1 MSLVACLRS
10 ARRNWY
16 LLLICAL
23 VAAGA
28 SLYLT
33 HREQREYRSS
43 IRLAVGPSPKI
54 TRQTR
59 IAQTVDS
66 LNKRSLITTF
76 AEIVAGRQIYREAVA
91 AAGIPPEEARRYAV
105 SSNALPEANVI
116 ALDVQGPRGIVAE
129 RLVTAIGA
137 RSIVYIEDFY
147 KNFAVR
153 ELDNPETPSDPVK
166 PTPKRDVPLAA
177 AGGLAFGFFLG
188 LCRDYLRER
197 RRRESR
203 DDVALE
209 R

>member
-10 ARRNWY
+10 AARNWY
-16 LLLICAL
+16 LLLLCAF

-28 SLYLT
+28 TIYLT
-33 HREQREYRSS
+33 HREQPEYRSS
-43 IRLAVGPSPKI
+43 VRLAVGPSPDI

-76 AEIVAGRQIYREAVA
+76 AEIAAGGQIYRQA
-91 AAGIPPEEARRYAV
+91 AADAGVSQQEAERYSV

-116 ALDVQGPRGIVAE
+116 ALDVQGPRRRVAE
-129 RLVTAIGA
+129 ALVAAIGA
-137 RSIVYIEDFY
+137 HSISYIEDFY
-147 KNFAVR
+147 KNFALR
-153 ELDNPETPSDPVK
+153 ELDDPDTPTDPV
-166 PTPKRDVPLAA
+166 TPKPQRDVPLAA

-197 RRRESR
+197 RRREGR
-203 DDVALE
+203 DDVSLE
-209 R
+209 S

>member
-28 SLYLT
+28 TLYLT
-33 HREQREYRSS
+33 QRQQREYRSS
-43 IRLAVGPSPKI
+43 IRLAVGPSPEL

-76 AEIVAGRQIYREAVA
+76 AEIVAGRRIYRGAVA
-91 AAGIPPEEARRYAV
+91 DSGVAEQEARRYTV

-116 ALDVQGPRGIVAE
+116 ALDVEGPSRAVAE
-129 RLVTAIGA
+129 QLVSAIGA
-137 RSIVYIEDFY
+137 RSIAYIEDFY

-153 ELDNPETPSDPVK
+153 ELDDPKTPTDPVS

-177 AGGLAFGFFLG
+177 AGGLVVGFFLG
-188 LCRDYLRER
+188 LCRDYLVER

-203 DDVALE
+203 DNVSLE
-209 R
+209 D